1 MASEKEE
8 EKEKNKNGEKEKR
21 KRRERLSRRSKER
34 ERKTAGMKYCHRSS
48 SLLKLSPS
56 AANSSPS
63 LAF

>member
-8 EKEKNKNGEKEKR
+8 EKEKNKNGEKEK
-21 KRRERLSRRSKER
+21 EEKER
-34 ERKTAGMKYCHRSS
+34 TTFEEERGKGKEDGGMKYCHRSN

-56 AANSSPS
+56 AANSHS